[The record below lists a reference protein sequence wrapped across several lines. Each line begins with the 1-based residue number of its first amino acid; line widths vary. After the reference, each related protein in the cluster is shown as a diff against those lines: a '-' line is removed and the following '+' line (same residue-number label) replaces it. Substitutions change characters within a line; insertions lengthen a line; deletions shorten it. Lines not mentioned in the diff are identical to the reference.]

1 MNYSRLASIL
11 TSSLLVFAAM
21 APWGGVFFLPQEA
34 FAQVGSITGAAK
46 VPTAQASPALRNVA
60 AEQGGTVSWS
70 QGAASGAVSIG
81 ACLAAGG
88 ISIGAGIAAAFAAV
102 GITSLFGGGTPVPP
116 QPVPESAS
124 GPRPPE
130 DPDGIGYSFPGKPKT
145 PTAPAGPPV
154 PVEDEKVKAELKEL
168 NKTTAAILA
177 IQTAQLVQISALQ
190 GKESMLDCIAWAL
203 AKMIWRAIAASI
215 IDWIN
220 NGFNGRP
227 AFIQDYQRFFLGIAD
242 RAIGSVIESDQYLA
256 FLCSPFQLTIRIALA
271 MRYANRAPTCTLT
284 SIINNVE
291 NFARSFQS
299 GGGWPAWLQFS
310 VVPVNNA
317 YGAYLA
323 SEVTLS
329 FTYQTKLGSEKFEK
343 GISSGFLAQKKQI
356 GCTGNQKPGEGSCR
370 EIILTPGEIISRKA
384 AQVVGGGE
392 TQLLLADE
400 FNEILDALVVQ
411 LLSKALNSLFGL
423 SQSNSYQDDY
433 YRGSYTDSL
442 SGTATTG
449 GADSD
454 GTVLGEINNTIAIE
468 QEYQSRNNQA
478 IQMVEG
484 VQQQF
489 GQVAACWHDKET
501 GKSSP
506 PLADTNDRA
515 QAGVEG
521 RTVDFSITAL
531 ERRKQPYKDI
541 VAQSGRNVE
550 YLQTLSARATAATT
564 QTELQAVLQ
573 DLNGTRSLSDYVQP
587 SDLTR
592 VSTELTSLQVE
603 FSSYNSQIANE
614 MNRCQYFPRQAPGVF
629 DSLFPAGSQQ
639 PTQ

>member
-1 MNYSRLASIL
+1 MRRIYRVVAFILVLAAL
-11 TSSLLVFAAM
+11 
-21 APWGGVFFLPQEA
+21 APWADVFFVPQVA
-34 FAQVGSITGAAK
+34 FAQVGTITGKAS
-46 VPTAQASPALRNVA
+46 VPSAQAGPALRNVA

-70 QGAASGAVSIG
+70 QAAASGAVSVG
-81 ACLAAGG
+81 ACLAAAG
-88 ISIGAGIAAAFAAV
+88 ISIGGGLASIFTFLGLNELFSAGISGASPSASPGSIFTSPPKVLPPLV
-102 GITSLFGGGTPVPP
+102 GIG
-116 QPVPESAS
+116 EA
-124 GPRPPE
+124 
-130 DPDGIGYSFPGKPKT
+130 
-145 PTAPAGPPV
+145 V
-154 PVEDEKVKAELKEL
+154 PVEDPNTHDKLDEL
-168 NKTTAAILA
+168 NKTLKKILS
-177 IQTAQLVQISALQ
+177 IQTGQFIQISAMQ
-190 GKESMLDCIAWAL
+190 NKESLLDCLAWAL
-203 AKMIWRAIAASI
+203 AKMIWRAIAAAI

-242 RAIGSVIESDQYLA
+242 RAIGSVIQSDQYLA

-271 MRYANRAPTCTLT
+271 MRYSQRAPTCTLT
-284 SIINNVE
+284 SIIGNVE

-329 FTYQTKLGSEKFEK
+329 FTYQSKIGSEKFEK
-343 GISSGFLAQKKQI
+343 GISSGFLAQKKQV
-356 GCTGNQKPGEGSCR
+356 GCSGSQKPGEGTCR
-370 EIILTPGEIISRKA
+370 EIIVTPGELIAQKA
-384 AQVVGGGE
+384 GQVVGGGE

-400 FNEILDALVVQ
+400 FNEIIDALVVQ
-411 LLSKALNSLFGL
+411 LLSKALNSLFSL
-423 SQSNSYQDDY
+423 SQANSYQDDY
-433 YRGSYTDSL
+433 YRGTYTDSL
-442 SGTATTG
+442 SGASTTG

-454 GTVLGEINNTIAIE
+454 GSVLGEVNNAIAVE
-468 QEYQSRNNQA
+468 QEYQVRNNQA
-478 IQMVEG
+478 IQMVER
-484 VQQQF
+484 VQQQL
-489 GQVAACWHDKET
+489 GQVASCWHDKET
-501 GKSSP
+501 GNSTP

-564 QTELQAVLQ
+564 QAELEGVLR
-573 DLNGTRSLSDYVQP
+573 DLNGTQSLSDYVQP
-587 SDLTR
+587 SDLIR
-592 VSTELTSLQVE
+592 VSAELTSLQVE
-603 FSSYNSQIANE
+603 FSSYDSQTNHE
-614 MNRCQYFPRQAPGVF
+614 MTRCQYFPRQAPGAL
-629 DSLFPAGSQQ
+629 DSLSPTGSQQ